1 MTIHILLSTT
11 AVIVIISSNLGIEF
25 KSSIPLETNVSI
37 GTKVSSCSLSTLINL
52 LRNLKRT
59 IANTSTRIL
68 SISSIIP
75 LIIPLEKPSAKA
87 YFLCPKP

>member
-59 IANTSTRIL
+59 IANTSTRTL